1 MSSIEAGRHVVTEPC
16 KEASVPAA
24 SPGKVVS
31 GAPGDLKAKLLML
44 ASPLRNGIR
53 RQFPGATP
61 QKQQPAADRVA
72 ATTKEQQ
79 PTETD
84 DHVAAKFPGATPQKQ
99 QPAADCVAATT
110 KGQQPTDDHVAA
122 NVELAASGPA
132 PALTSST
139 GVNMRADAPAFVPG
153 RKRVEEEPTG
163 PPVVSVRRMPAKG
176 CAIVLLRDKA
186 VLELSVAM
194 RVAVIDG
201 VCVEVRKHVRKREH
215 ASETAT
221 EEPEG
226 VFVAWGHRVARKVDI
241 SEEGLEAYFNG
252 LSTLDC
258 PAGLAVEKPF
268 DEQLQSFILS
278 SDGPMPLNTSP
289 KMDEAVSARMLE
301 GIHGQPELVRELWD
315 AKEQL
320 DDLWNKPPPPLGRSM
335 MQRVARYQLFP
346 HSGKEGEKH
355 ENRAG
360 EKLEELSKAV
370 GLLEGVPVGA
380 AFLDL
385 CGGPGAWSQFL
396 LAKPELAMR
405 GFGLTLR
412 SGSGDAADWQA
423 EEKDDW
429 YADLLEN
436 PNWFALWGADGT
448 GDLLKHQ
455 NLEHSAKSLKKQG
468 GVFLCLADGGFS
480 DKAIPPNQLEL
491 YFYRLFLAE
500 LLTAISVLQPG
511 GRFVCKLYTACSD
524 AMASLLFLT
533 TRVFDHV
540 EVVKPMTSRVA
551 GPERYLFASGFQAGA
566 ETEAV
571 RAALICSHRQ
581 GNGASPLQ
589 VPLLSPLIASSDLAQ
604 DKVFTKQFQTMVSRL
619 LQRQAGALRALVSRA
634 LKLEDIAMA
643 TAEKAQAGAG
653 KWAVAAADQ
662 REAAAAA
669 RRQADEE
676 ALNSTPTP
684 LRSMDWTDRRT
695 RGSRDHGTFSRS
707 GYGSRYGNT
716 SRSGYASRSA
726 GDYSRSSAVQPRALP
741 FQ

>member
-1 MSSIEAGRHVVTEPC
+1 MESC
-16 KEASVPAA
+16 KEATVAA
-24 SPGKVVS
+24 TSPSKAVAP
-31 GAPGDLKAKLLML
+31 GAGGDLKAKLLML
-44 ASPLRNGIR
+44 ASPLRAGLR
-53 RQFPGATP
+53 SQSP
-61 QKQQPAADRVA
+61 
-72 ATTKEQQ
+72 KETSKES
-79 PTETD
+79 PEEPD
-84 DHVAAKFPGATPQKQ
+84 AKHVAAGA
-99 QPAADCVAATT
+99 AV
-110 KGQQPTDDHVAA
+110 G
-122 NVELAASGPA
+122 
-132 PALTSST
+132 SSR
-139 GVNMRADAPAFVPG
+139 GVSMRADAPAFVPG
-153 RKRVEEEPTG
+153 QKGADDKPAG

-176 CAIVLLRDKA
+176 CAIVLLRDRA

-201 VCVEVRKHVRKREH
+201 VCVEVRKHTRKKEQ
-215 ASETAT
+215 AGETAT
-221 EEPEG
+221 DEPEG

-252 LSTLDC
+252 LSTLDR
-258 PAGLAVEKPF
+258 PSGLGLERPF
-268 DEQLQSFILS
+268 EEQIQSFLLS
-278 SDGPMPLNTSP
+278 SGGPMRMNASP
-289 KMDEAVSARMLE
+289 KQDDAVAAKMLE
-301 GIHGQPELVRELWD
+301 GIHGRPELVRELWE

-335 MQRVARYQLFP
+335 MQRVARDQLFP

-360 EKLEELSKAV
+360 EKLEELSNAV

-436 PNWFALWGADGT
+436 PNWSALWGADGT
-448 GDLLKHQ
+448 GDLLKPK
-455 NLEHSAKSLKKQG
+455 NLEHSANTLKKQG
-468 GVFLCLADGGFS
+468 GVFLCVADGGFS
-480 DKAIPPNQLEL
+480 DKAIPPNLLEL

-500 LLTAISVLQPG
+500 LLTSLSILQPG

-540 EVVKPMTSRVA
+540 EIVKPMSSRVA
-551 GPERYLFASGFQAGA
+551 GPERYLFASGFRAGA
-566 ETEAV
+566 ETESI
-571 RAALICSHRQ
+571 RAALIRSHQQ

-589 VPLLSPLIASSDLAQ
+589 VPLLSPLVASADLAT
-604 DKVFTKQFQTMVSRL
+604 DKVFTEQFQTMVSRL
-619 LQRQAGALRALVSRA
+619 LERQAGALRALVSRA
-634 LKLEDIAMA
+634 LKLEDIAMD
-643 TAEKAQAGAG
+643 TAEKAQAGAR
-653 KWAVAAADQ
+653 KWAVAAAAQ

-669 RRQADEE
+669 RREADEE
-676 ALNSTPTP
+676 AWSATPARST
-684 LRSMDWTDRRT
+684 DWTDRRS
-695 RGSRDHGTFSRS
+695 RGTRDHGTLSRS
-707 GYGSRYGNT
+707 GYGSRYGNN
-716 SRSGYASRSA
+716 SRSGYASRNA
-726 GDYSRSSAVQPRALP
+726 GDSSRRQAVQPRALA